1 MYRVLPLC
9 SFKFIFCRHVYACL
23 FICFFINVL
32 FFYVCKFIIW
42 FCFVLFQLSLILFLT
57 FNASFAIL
65 QRYYEENPTIQ
76 LIERPNDRKYRI
88 VDRTIP
94 YEAFPKRP
102 KTHARSDY
110 VWCIF
115 LYCFL
120 QHWSYCSFTFVL
132 LVERRKIMFAPSFKA
147 IHTRAPDSTSIWCTI
162 SWTSLRVDPSSRS
175 SPHTCV
181 KVWVRCSAV

>member
-1 MYRVLPLC
+1 MHPFYIYFTCLLILIHFLYTCLYMCCFLC
-9 SFKFIFCRHVYACL
+9 LQIYYL
-23 FICFFINVL
+23 ILI
-32 FFYVCKFIIW
+32 
-42 FCFVLFQLSLILFLT
+42 FVLFQLSLILFLT
-57 FNASFAIL
+57 FNGSFAIL
-65 QRYYEENPTIQ
+65 QRYYEENSTIH

-88 VDRTIP
+88 VVRTIP

-132 LVERRKIMFAPSFKA
+132 LVERRKTMFAPSFKA

-181 KVWVRCSAV
+181 KVLGPL